1 MNVNS
6 RWIALYL
13 ASGTA
18 AACSPAPLPVSQSP
32 HDPSNPDA
40 AEGFVPTFESAV
52 SRRDDAR
59 SPGAADPHAH
69 HGSAGASSGEPSA
82 ADGGMRAAFACPM
95 HPEIT
100 SAVQGRCPKCGMNLA
115 PRK

>member
-18 AACSPAPLPVSQSP
+18 LACSPAPLPVSQSP
-32 HDPSNPDA
+32 QDPSNPAA
-40 AEGFVPTFESAV
+40 AEGFVPTFEPAV
-52 SRRDDAR
+52 SRPDDAH
-59 SPGAADPHAH
+59 SQGAADPHAH
-69 HGSAGASSGEPSA
+69 HGRPAASSREPSA
-82 ADGGMRAAFACPM
+82 ADAGVRAAFACPM

-100 SAVQGRCPKCGMNLA
+100 SSVQGRCPKCGMNLA